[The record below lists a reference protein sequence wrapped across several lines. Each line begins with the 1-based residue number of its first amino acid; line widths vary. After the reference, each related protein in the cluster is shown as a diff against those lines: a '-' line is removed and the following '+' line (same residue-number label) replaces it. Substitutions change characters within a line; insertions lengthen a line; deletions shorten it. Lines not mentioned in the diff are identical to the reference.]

1 MTNRLAPLLQ
11 MHPVEVASSELTAAL
26 CNIIHELKRAK
37 KEESLAEQAA
47 VLLDLSNALHEL
59 RQSLCTTL
67 HSIRLPTLVEPV
79 MQATHLQALA
89 AEKVPNNLRLYI
101 SCTLAAFSGKV
112 VAQIYVKRNQPWL
125 EAVPFG
131 RLCHKWRVKQFQLLH
146 EGQVVFPRARL
157 HAMVPEKGEALELQV
172 LVGQEAHPSIR
183 VVVGRTPPEFE
194 ESGLPMPSFPL
205 YEMCELQT
213 PVLGDTNRL
222 LFGDLLLRK
231 PHGHISARLLDRFS
245 HMVQT
250 VPALGRRH
258 LNEFKENL
266 QATDHILHIRVS
278 ADGQSLALR
287 AKLAYDPRYI
297 LVPVLESETKPPWNK
312 KEFANVCNAIHSAVW

>member
-79 MQATHLQALA
+79 
-89 AEKVPNNLRLYI
+89 
-101 SCTLAAFSGKV
+101 

-131 RLCHKWRVKQFQLLH
+131 RLCHKWRGKQFQLLH

>member
-89 AEKVPNNLRLYI
+89 AEEVPNNLRLYI

-112 VAQIYVKRNQPWL
+112 VAQIYVKRSQPWL

-157 HAMVPEKGEALELQV
+157 HAMVPS
-172 LVGQEAHPSIR
+172 SIR
-183 VVVGRTPPEFE
+183 VVVGRTPPELE

-205 YEMCELQT
+205 YEMCQLQT

-312 KEFANVCNAIHSAVW
+312 KEFANVCNAIHSA